1 MEDKEIIIAE
11 ILAQANVHPLKVKGM
26 YIFGSR
32 VYGTVG
38 PNSDYDIILIANAS
52 APDVEVKGEKYNI
65 HIIVPDLW
73 DKLLRDNHIKAI
85 ECVFAPEW
93 AQLIPYSSLYD
104 FVYKEESFRHNIS
117 HTVSN
122 SWVKCKKKLEH
133 GEYYIGIKSMF
144 HALRIAEFGIQFA
157 VTKHIQFDSANWIWD
172 QLKSKE
178 WTWEELETK
187 YKMYRNQQLS
197 EFRKAANKK
206 LTKI

>member
-1 MEDKEIIIAE
+1 MEDKSIIIAE

-26 YIFGSR
+26 YIFGSQ

-38 PNSDYDIILIANAS
+38 PDSDYDIILIANAS
-52 APDVEVKGEKYNI
+52 APDVEIKGKKYNI

-85 ECVFAPEW
+85 ECIFAPDW
-93 AQLIPYSSLYD
+93 AQLIPYSNRFD

-144 HALRIAEFGIQFA
+144 HALRILEFGIQLA
-157 VTKHIQFDSANWIWD
+157 VTRHIQFDSANWIWD
-172 QLKSKE
+172 QLKTKE

-187 YKMYRNQQLS
+187 YKMYRNQQLTI
-197 EFRKAANKK
+197 FRKVASKK
-206 LTKI
+206 LTKD